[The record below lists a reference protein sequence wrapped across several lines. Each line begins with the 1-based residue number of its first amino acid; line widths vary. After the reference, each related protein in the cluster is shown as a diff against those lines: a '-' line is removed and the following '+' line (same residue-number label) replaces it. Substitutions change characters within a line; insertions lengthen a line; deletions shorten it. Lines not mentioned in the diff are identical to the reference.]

1 MKNLAASGEIANYR
15 KRASHGVNSQQSR
28 QESRQRSRQ
37 GSRDSARGEKPS
49 SRRSGRG
56 EDAAVRASRDS
67 TLSGESEAASGDGVS
82 RTKSNR
88 LTEKEKAWLAK
99 EQERQQVVAAKLTDE
114 RTQERQQR
122 IIAILEARD
131 EKKYT
136 PAFVDKYF
144 KSFSGTGFL
153 ARNPPEP
160 PTEEVMTRMR

>member
-1 MKNLAASGEIANYR
+1 M
-15 KRASHGVNSQQSR
+15 
-28 QESRQRSRQ
+28 
-37 GSRDSARGEKPS
+37 
-49 SRRSGRG
+49 
-56 EDAAVRASRDS
+56 RASRDS

-160 PTEEVMTRMR
+160 PTDEVMTRMR